1 MKKNKKRFSAA
12 ALKAGYRSGFEDDT
26 AKYLKEKGI
35 NFTYEKERIE
45 WLDVR
50 TRHYTP
56 DFILPNG
63 IIVETKGLWTSE
75 DRTKHLLIREQHPEL
90 DVRLCFMNASNKI
103 RKGSKTTYAKYCEQ
117 KGIKYCDK
125 TIPKSWLNT
134 KKSTRPV
141 PPVVQVTDDLHT

>member
-1 MKKNKKRFSAA
+1 MPKRPRRKKRPSRRTSNF
-12 ALKAGYRSGFEDDT
+12 RSGFEAKT
-26 AKYLKEKGI
+26 AQFLTRLGVE
-35 NFTYEKERIE
+35 FEYESTKIE
-45 WLDVR
+45 YMKMA
-50 TRHYTP
+50 TYTP

-90 DVRLCFMNASNKI
+90 DVRLCFQNARNKI
-103 RKGSKTTYAKYCEQ
+103 RKGSKTTYAIWCDK

-134 KKSTRPV
+134 HKSTRRVHPA
-141 PPVVQVTDDLHT
+141 VVAMPEQNT

>member
-1 MKKNKKRFSAA
+1 LKRLGVEFEYESTKIEYMKIA
-12 ALKAGYRSGFEDDT
+12 T
-26 AKYLKEKGI
+26 
-35 NFTYEKERIE
+35 
-45 WLDVR
+45 
-50 TRHYTP
+50 YTP

-90 DVRLCFMNASNKI
+90 DVRLCFMNARNKI
-103 RKGSKTTYAKYCEQ
+103 RKGSKTTYALWCEK

-134 KKSTRPV
+134 HKSTRRVHPA
-141 PPVVQVTDDLHT
+141 VVAMPNQNT

>member
-1 MKKNKKRFSAA
+1 MPKRPRRKKRPSRRTSNF
-12 ALKAGYRSGFEDDT
+12 RSGFEAKT
-26 AKYLKEKGI
+26 AQFLTRLGVE
-35 NFTYEKERIE
+35 FEYESTKIE
-45 WLDVR
+45 YMKLA
-50 TRHYTP
+50 TYTP

-90 DVRLCFMNASNKI
+90 DVRLCFQNARNKI
-103 RKGSKTTYAKYCEQ
+103 RKGSKTTYAIWCEK

-134 KKSTRPV
+134 HKSTRRVHPA
-141 PPVVQVTDDLHT
+141 VVAMPEQNT

>member
-1 MKKNKKRFSAA
+1 MRKRKKQSPSRRTSNF
-12 ALKAGYRSGFEDDT
+12 RSGFEAKT
-26 AKYLKEKGI
+26 A
-35 NFTYEKERIE
+35 NFLRRNGVEFGYENMKIE
-45 WLDVR
+45 YMKMS
-50 TRHYTP
+50 TYTP

-90 DVRLCFMNASNKI
+90 DVRLCFQNAQNKL
-103 RKGSKTTYAKYCEQ
+103 RKGSKTTYAMWCEK
-117 KGIKYCDK
+117 KGLKYCDK

-141 PPVVQVTDDLHT
+141 PPVVQVTDDLPT

>member
-1 MKKNKKRFSAA
+1 MTRRRKKKQSPSRRTSNF
-12 ALKAGYRSGFEDDT
+12 RSGFEAKT
-26 AKYLKEKGI
+26 ANYLRRLGI
-35 NFTYEKERIE
+35 EFEYESMKIE
-45 WLDVR
+45 YMKIA
-50 TRHYTP
+50 TYTP

-90 DVRLCFMNASNKI
+90 DVRLCFQNASNKL
-103 RKGSKTTYAKYCEQ
+103 RKGSKTSYAMWCEK

-134 KKSTRPV
+134 KKCTRRVRPAGR
-141 PPVVQVTDDLHT
+141 VTPDVLM

>member
-1 MKKNKKRFSAA
+1 MPKRPRRKKRPSRRTSNF
-12 ALKAGYRSGFEDDT
+12 RSGFEAKT
-26 AKYLKEKGI
+26 AHYLTRLGVEFEYESTKIKYMKMA
-35 NFTYEKERIE
+35 T
-45 WLDVR
+45 
-50 TRHYTP
+50 YTP

-90 DVRLCFMNASNKI
+90 DVRLCFQNARNKI
-103 RKGSKTTYAKYCEQ
+103 RKGSKTTYAIWCEK

-134 KKSTRPV
+134 HKSTRRVHPA
-141 PPVVQVTDDLHT
+141 VVAMPEQNT

>member
-1 MKKNKKRFSAA
+1 MPKRPRRKKRPSRRTSNF
-12 ALKAGYRSGFEDDT
+12 RSGFEAKT
-26 AKYLKEKGI
+26 AHYLTRLGVEFEYESTKIKYMKVA
-35 NFTYEKERIE
+35 T
-45 WLDVR
+45 
-50 TRHYTP
+50 YTP

-90 DVRLCFMNASNKI
+90 DVRLCFQNARNKI
-103 RKGSKTTYAKYCEQ
+103 RKGSKTTYAIWCEK

-134 KKSTRPV
+134 HKSTRRVHPA
-141 PPVVQVTDDLHT
+141 VVAMPERNT

>member
-1 MKKNKKRFSAA
+1 MSKRPRRKKRPSRRTSNF
-12 ALKAGYRSGFEDDT
+12 RSGFEAKT
-26 AKYLKEKGI
+26 AQFLTRLGVE
-35 NFTYEKERIE
+35 FEYESTKIE
-45 WLDVR
+45 YMKMA
-50 TRHYTP
+50 TYTP

-90 DVRLCFMNASNKI
+90 DVRLCFQNARNKI
-103 RKGSKTTYAKYCEQ
+103 RKGSKTTYAIWCEK

-134 KKSTRPV
+134 HKSTRRVHPA
-141 PPVVQVTDDLHT
+141 VVAMPEQNT

>member
-1 MKKNKKRFSAA
+1 MPKRPRRKKRPSRRTSNFH
-12 ALKAGYRSGFEDDT
+12 SGFEAKT
-26 AKYLKEKGI
+26 AHYLTRLGVEFEYESTKIKYMKMA
-35 NFTYEKERIE
+35 T
-45 WLDVR
+45 
-50 TRHYTP
+50 YTP

-90 DVRLCFMNASNKI
+90 DVRLCFQNARNKI
-103 RKGSKTTYAKYCEQ
+103 RKGSKTTYAIWCEK

-134 KKSTRPV
+134 HKSTRRVHPA
-141 PPVVQVTDDLHT
+141 VVAMPEQNT

>member
-1 MKKNKKRFSAA
+1 MPRKPNKKRPCRRTS
-12 ALKAGYRSGFEDDT
+12 KYRSGFEAKT
-26 AKYLKEKGI
+26 AYWLERNGI
-35 NFTYEKERIE
+35 KFGYETVKIE
-45 WLDVR
+45 YRKLS
-50 TRHYTP
+50 TYTP

-75 DRTKHLLIREQHPEL
+75 DRTKHLLIRAQHPEL